1 MRVENSKE
9 FLLSNEFSEANL
21 NGYKKYS
28 FNSAAGMY
36 LMYESLSYA
45 DLENA
50 SDEKTD
56 HYIYCI
62 SAELRNC
69 SETQKKHWELTFK
82 AAK

>member
-1 MRVENSKE
+1 
-9 FLLSNEFSEANL
+9 
-21 NGYKKYS
+21 
-28 FNSAAGMY
+28 MY